1 MNPRRQ
7 QASRV
12 KHVSKVIVQAPR
24 IQKVSQQSNSH
35 SPHSLRVA
43 DLEEER
49 PRWTQATPQLSRAAA
64 TASNRCFHAGAF
76 ELRPTGGRGGP
87 VLNVHPF
94 KLPQRLKSL
103 HPDMFVIKAL
113 QYAQTQSR
121 MWRWHLIL
129 GSSPAPLGAR
139 ERDAAADGRAAHLA
153 ATECSPSAAGIARGG
168 GVCFLSSILCPT
180 KVVCFGVSPWK
191 SSPSVLQ
198 PSAVSLT
205 VGFLQCR
212 P

>member
-1 MNPRRQ
+1 MQPLSPPHRYFLISAGGGPGRYCPLSIRESTSA

-12 KHVSKVIVQAPR
+12 KDVSKVIVQAPR

-49 PRWTQATPQLSRAAA
+49 PRRTQATPQLSRAAA

-103 HPDMFVIKAL
+103 HL
-113 QYAQTQSR
+113 HQSTQYTQTLSR
-121 MWRWHLIL
+121 MWRWTSFS

-139 ERDAAADGRAAHLA
+139 GRDAAADGRAAHLA
-153 ATECSPSAAGIARGG
+153 ATECSPSAAGIVAA
-168 GVCFLSSILCPT
+168 FLSL
-180 KVVCFGVSPWK
+180 
-191 SSPSVLQ
+191 
-198 PSAVSLT
+198 
-205 VGFLQCR
+205 
-212 P
+212 